1 MKVQGNRAAWD
12 ERKGH
17 SGLIHF
23 LLEQIER
30 VLSTGCMEWT
40 NAEGLQSARI
50 EPDSDLPWANG
61 RLAFKPYFL
70 TDLERPF
77 RGSIGRG
84 GEDSC
89 GGI

>member
-1 MKVQGNRAAWD
+1 LLAIRNLGSSISVQGNQVAWD
-12 ERKGH
+12 GRKSH

-50 EPDSDLPWANG
+50 EPDPDLSW
-61 RLAFKPYFL
+61 R
-70 TDLERPF
+70 TD
-77 RGSIGRG
+77 GSLLNHI
-84 GEDSC
+84 S
-89 GGI
+89 